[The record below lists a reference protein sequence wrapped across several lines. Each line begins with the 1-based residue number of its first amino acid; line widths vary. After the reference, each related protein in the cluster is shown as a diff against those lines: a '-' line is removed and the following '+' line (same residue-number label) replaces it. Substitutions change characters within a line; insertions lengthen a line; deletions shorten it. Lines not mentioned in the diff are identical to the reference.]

1 MEHASLAGPTTHGPA
16 FYLQHAL
23 WAARGSGDPGIDPGI
38 EPADEP
44 PPGIDPGIEPADRP
58 WSPVPPRG
66 PPPHD
71 WRAPRQPGTAMA
83 RMQQLGGA
91 KFEDFKRHDLELLA
105 TFVTNVTK
113 H

>member
-1 MEHASLAGPTTHGPA
+1 MDHASLARFGPPFFLNYDVWTIREA
-16 FYLQHAL
+16 
-23 WAARGSGDPGIDPGI
+23 GDPGQYTGS
-38 EPADEP
+38 E
-44 PPGIDPGIEPADRP
+44 
-58 WSPVPPRG
+58 WSEAPG

-71 WRAPRQPGTAMA
+71 WDAPREPGTAMA